1 VTDVNT
7 TAPAVDEDLFDE
19 ASEEFASKEDFKD
32 RLVAVWV
39 TGKKGTRQNA
49 DGKEYG
55 WVETITLAL
64 DDGPDGESAT
74 QLVGSAPARQDN
86 LQWSTEGMV
95 SRLLPRI
102 TIKDANGNPIYR
114 PMIGRVNSRK
124 NKVKGR
130 SDSWSIASPT
140 DEDKAVA
147 VAHGAL
153 LASITAEVKAARET
167 TDDTKAF
174 D

>member
-1 VTDVNT
+1 MTDET
-7 TAPAVDEDLFDE
+7 QTQEFYDE
-19 ASEEFASKEDFKD
+19 ASEEFPGKEDFKD

-49 DGKEYG
+49 DGKSYP

-64 DDGPDGESAT
+64 DDGPDGDGAT
-74 QLVGSAPARQDN
+74 ALVGPAPERVDK
-86 LQWSTEGMV
+86 LQWSTNGMV
-95 SRLLPRI
+95 ARLEPRI
-102 TIKDANGNPIYR
+102 TKKDADGNPVYR

-124 NKVKGR
+124 NRIKGR

-140 DEDKAVA
+140 ETDKATA
-147 VAHGAL
+147 DQYADL
-153 LASITAEVKAARET
+153 LKSITAEVKEMRET
-167 TDDTKAF
+167 APDGDESNAF